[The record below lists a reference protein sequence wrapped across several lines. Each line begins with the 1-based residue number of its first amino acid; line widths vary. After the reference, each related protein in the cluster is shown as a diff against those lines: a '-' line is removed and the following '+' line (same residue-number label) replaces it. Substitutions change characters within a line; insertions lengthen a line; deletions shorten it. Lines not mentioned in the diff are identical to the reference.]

1 MEKMTVVTMLVGY
14 QKLDL
19 EVEGAI
25 GNVVAVDRVDALM
38 VEKRHQPLR
47 APEMEETVTTKALS
61 ISSKI
66 TSTAI

>member
-1 MEKMTVVTMLVGY
+1 MFCTLRQKMEKMTVVTMLVGY

-38 VEKRHQPLR
+38 VEKRH
-47 APEMEETVTTKALS
+47 
-61 ISSKI
+61 
-66 TSTAI
+66 